1 LVVFRR
7 GGVSFRPEARAK
19 VQSENLN
26 QPETSRSR
34 VLPPAPRVGGRH
46 AFGRY
51 EELKLDA
58 KRRRFIANATVVA
71 STIAVLAL
79 AAVFNLLL
87 SR

>member
-1 LVVFRR
+1 
-7 GGVSFRPEARAK
+7 

-26 QPETSRSR
+26 QPETSRPS
-34 VLPPAPRVGGRH
+34 VLPPAPRVGNRH

-51 EELKLDA
+51 EELRADA
-58 KRRRFIANATVVA
+58 KRRRLVANAIVVA